1 MSPCIRGKVLEINKN
16 AYKWY
21 FRGYISKTWK
31 FIDDDQKWNMN
42 SRHFWWKGNG
52 FSLHIENLK
61 LKYAI
66 QLDSSWILEIIGL
79 NFRTAHTEDP
89 KRKRNRINIL
99 KDKEEGGKKKK
110 KVEQNGN
117 SLFIFSHPSF
127 LPPSFLSVCML
138 RSSPISKT
146 PDHMPRIVDPQSPS
160 HLFRLKFTYYMGNL
174 NVLHF
179 RNLPLSPL
187 HLN

>member
-79 NFRTAHTEDP
+79 NFRTAHTKDP
-89 KRKRNRINIL
+89 KRKGNRIHIL
-99 KDKEEGGKKKK
+99 KDKEEGEKKKK
-110 KVEQNGN
+110 ESGTEWQFPFYFQPCVFSASFFSICTYAQ
-117 SLFIFSHPSF
+117 IFP
-127 LPPSFLSVCML
+127 
-138 RSSPISKT
+138 
-146 PDHMPRIVDPQSPS
+146 
-160 HLFRLKFTYYMGNL
+160 NL
-174 NVLHF
+174 
-179 RNLPLSPL
+179 
-187 HLN
+187 